1 MGRRSQKTRVFRFW
15 KRCRNKALVG
25 NLSHAKAIRLVELAA
40 AAGQWS
46 QLRRWLP
53 HLLRSGVCLG
63 ERAGSA
69 IAIAAWLRKQQRLKL
84 AMLCLEEVPWEQAD
98 ADAWLLRGEIEH
110 SLERFVDAQI
120 SLARAM
126 TKASLQVV
134 VSYRLGELH
143 RSLGQSDQAAG
154 WFLASLMRDPGYF
167 FSHNSLQYTH
177 FSAALLPR
185 VISQYEEMVK
195 KVPGYA
201 LPQQLLALYLLKAGR
216 REDAITVARSASRL
230 ELGSREGALADGA
243 VAPLPPDVVIIGVP
257 KAGTTSLLRCLSH
270 HPLIWCHPRKELHFF
285 DQDFH
290 FGEEWYRAQF
300 PVFRKEA
307 GILRAESTPN
317 YFSHPLAASRMAA
330 LMPKG
335 KCVLLLRDPIERAI
349 SWIRHLQRLQ
359 GLSADVES
367 LLRRELTAMA
377 DLEPHELFAQDQ
389 VFTRGLLDSCYD
401 QPLDRWLQNFPAEQV
416 LLVSSEKLFCNPEQ
430 ELAAVLAFLGL
441 PEDVSALMPN
451 WRPLNVNPRPAISIS
466 ADLRSA
472 LESFFRRHSEGSL
485 SRFQDQAVPLF

>member
-1 MGRRSQKTRVFRFW
+1 MSRTRQGIRVFRFW
-15 KRCRNKALVG
+15 RRYRTQAMAG
-25 NLSHAKAIRLVELAA
+25 NLPHAKAIRLVELAA

-46 QLRRWLP
+46 QLKRWLP
-53 HLLRSGVCLG
+53 HLLRTGVSLG

-69 IAIAAWLRKQQRLKL
+69 IAIAAWLRKRQQLKL

-126 TKASLQVV
+126 TKGSLQVV

-167 FSHNSLQYTH
+167 FSHNSLRYTH

-185 VISQYEEMVK
+185 VISQYEEIVK
-195 KVPGYA
+195 KVPAHA
-201 LPQQLLALYLLKAGR
+201 LPHQLLALYLLKAGR
-216 REDAITVARSASRL
+216 VDDAITVARRASRL
-230 ELGSREGALADGA
+230 ELGSREGALADEA
-243 VAPLPPDVVIIGVP
+243 VATSPPDFVIIGVP

-285 DQDFH
+285 DQDH
-290 FGEEWYRAQF
+290 HYGEEWYRAQF
-300 PVFRKEA
+300 PVFEPKA
-307 GILRAESTPN
+307 GILRGESTPN
-317 YFSHPLAASRMAA
+317 YFSNPLAASRMAA
-330 LMPKG
+330 LMPQG
-335 KCVLLLRDPIERAI
+335 RCIVLLRDPIERAI

-359 GLSADVES
+359 GLSGDLEN

-377 DLEPHELFAQDQ
+377 DLDTSALMAQDKL
-389 VFTRGLLDSCYD
+389 FTRGLHDSCYD
-401 QPLDRWLQNFPAEQV
+401 LALQRWMQHFPAEQV
-416 LLVSSEKLFCNPEQ
+416 LLVSSERLFSNPAV
-430 ELAAVLAFLGL
+430 ELAAVLAFLDL
-441 PEDVSALMPN
+441 PEDVDLLMPH
-451 WRPLNVNPRPAISIS
+451 WGHLNRNPRPSSPLS
-466 ADLRSA
+466 AELRCD
-472 LESFFRRHSEGSL
+472 LESFFRGHSQEAL
-485 SRFQDQAVPLF
+485 SRFQD